1 MPRRSNKEL
10 ADLCQAA
17 WHDLTVSERAS
28 ARKWAAANAN
38 DPALTTD
45 AEHLVAEQPQLSLD
59 QAYRCASRLDLHAA
73 MPGDTPKTT
82 PEPMTAAPD
91 PAPQPAQEPATR
103 PESMTAE
110 PAPSP
115 RPEPATGETDAVPGL
130 TGWLTA
136 PPQGDPRQSEH
147 DRTATMLRSHPGLWH
162 TVGGAKPTSKR
173 AHDLASD
180 IRNGRIRAYRPAGSY
195 QAKAV
200 TTGGIHV
207 VVASYTGEES

>member
-38 DPALTTD
+38 DPALTMD

-91 PAPQPAQEPATR
+91 PAPQTAQEPATR
-103 PESMTAE
+103 PD
-110 PAPSP
+110 
-115 RPEPATGETDAVPGL
+115 PATGETDAVPGL

-136 PPQGDPRQSEH
+136 PPRSDPRQSEH

-162 TVGGAKPTSKR
+162 TVGGAKPTSKH
-173 AHDLASD
+173 AHDLASN

-207 VVASYTGEES
+207 VVASYTGETRP